1 MPEGGY
7 FHGDH
12 KMIDT
17 KSPRQYRFMESDGKC
32 GMHKEAHYIQKCRYT
47 RADGVRWE
55 DELEYAIIRTDALS
69 GFDEKIPV

>member
-1 MPEGGY
+1 
-7 FHGDH
+7 
-12 KMIDT
+12 
-17 KSPRQYRFMESDGKC
+17 MEKC